1 MEADEAGK
9 LRAFRAKFGRGWD
22 ASRTEEVLD
31 VGGERR
37 EEEVVPVGEDARVME
52 GRGRGGDEDGD
63 GDNLMDLISGYGREG
78 EVQVDAEA
86 DGKVKGKKKGKGGKK

>member
-22 ASRTEEVLD
+22 ASRTEEVQD
-31 VGGERR
+31 VEGNRR
-37 EEEVVPVGEDARVME
+37 EEERMPVGEDARVTE
-52 GRGRGGDEDGD
+52 RGDMD

-86 DGKVKGKKKGKGGKK
+86 DGKVKSKKKGKGGKK

>member
-22 ASRTEEVLD
+22 ASRTEEVQDLE
-31 VGGERR
+31 GNTR
-37 EEEVVPVGEDARVME
+37 EEEQMPVGEDARV
-52 GRGRGGDEDGD
+52 RGDEE

-78 EVQVDAEA
+78 EVQVGAEA
-86 DGKVKGKKKGKGGKK
+86 DGKVEKKKRKGGKK